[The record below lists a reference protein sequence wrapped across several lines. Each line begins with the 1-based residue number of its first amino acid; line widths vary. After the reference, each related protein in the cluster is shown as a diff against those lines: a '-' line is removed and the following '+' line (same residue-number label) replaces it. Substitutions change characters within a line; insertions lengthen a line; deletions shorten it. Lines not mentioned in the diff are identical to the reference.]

1 MRLIVGLLIAVI
13 VNYGL
18 FTLMQKM
25 VSSDGID
32 GGISEDIQI
41 LDFVRVKKEEQ
52 QLETK
57 KRQRPEPPPPPEKQ
71 PPPPSAS
78 APEVD
83 QPDVP
88 RPDLDAP
95 QIDVPMDLAGGP
107 QLGDFKADPAP
118 EPAPAAET
126 TEPAAQGSADDEVT
140 PLVRI
145 PPTYPR
151 RAQRRGIEGVVT
163 VAFTITKDGTVQD
176 PEVVDAEPANI
187 FNDEA
192 LRAIKKW
199 KFKPRVVDGQPQAR
213 RATQEIEF
221 RMSR

>member
-1 MRLIVGLLIAVI
+1 MRLLLGLLIAVI

-25 VSSDGID
+25 VSGDGVD
-32 GGISEDIQI
+32 TEVSNEIQV
-41 LDFVRVKKEEQ
+41 LDFVRVEKEEQ
-52 QLETK
+52 PLETK
-57 KRQRPEPPPPPEKQ
+57 KREVPKKPPPPEKQ
-71 PPPPSAS
+71 PPPPAAS
-78 APEVD
+78 APQVD

-95 QIDVPMDLAGGP
+95 QIDVPLDLAGGP

-118 EPAPAAET
+118 SPSPSVEPVET
-126 TEPAAQGSADDEVT
+126 STQGSADNEVT

-145 PPTYPR
+145 PPSYPR
-151 RAQRRGIEGVVT
+151 SAQRRGIEGVVT
-163 VAFTITKDGTVQD
+163 VAFTITKNGTVKD

-187 FNDEA
+187 FNREA

-199 KFKPRVVDGQPQAR
+199 KFKPRVVDGQPQER

-221 RMSR
+221 RMSQ

>member
-1 MRLIVGLLIAVI
+1 MRLLLGLLIAVI

-25 VSSDGID
+25 VSGDGVDGEVSD
-32 GGISEDIQI
+32 EIQV
-41 LDFVRVKKEEQ
+41 LDFVRVKKEEEQ
-52 QLETK
+52 VETK
-57 KRQRPEPPPPPEKQ
+57 KREVPKKPPPPEEQ

-95 QIDVPMDLAGGP
+95 KIDVPLDLAGAP

-118 EPAPAAET
+118 EPAPPSES
-126 TEPAAQGSADDEVT
+126 TEPAADGSADDEVT

-145 PPTYPR
+145 PPSYPR
-151 RAQRRGIEGVVT
+151 SAQRRGIEGVVT
-163 VAFTITKDGTVQD
+163 VAFTITKDGTVKD

-187 FNDEA
+187 FNKEA
-192 LRAIKKW
+192 LRAIRKW
-199 KFKPRVVDGQPQAR
+199 KFKPRVVDGQPQER

-221 RMSR
+221 RMSQ